1 MLANGGIHSSSHQH
15 RGSRL
20 SITGSSDRPQL
31 RGILLPTNGSSSH
44 HPRLRGSLLD
54 TRASIS
60 HQLKASRLSI
70 TGSSVQT

>member
-1 MLANGGIHSSSHQH
+1 M
-15 RGSRL
+15 
-20 SITGSSDRPQL
+20 TGSTDRPQL

-70 TGSSVQT
+70 TGSSVQP